1 MTDINT
7 ACGTNVVKCGLSVSK
22 DAAAAAA
29 AAAAADDDDDDN
41 KRLGSLS
48 SLSTG
53 TNRSAGSTRPAT
65 HNTPAPAT
73 GGDVIRH
80 QSAADANHHP
90 VTSSRVT
97 RDLL

>member
-29 AAAAADDDDDDN
+29 ADDDDDDDN

-65 HNTPAPAT
+65 HNAPAPAT